1 MDDIKN
7 KVEALLF
14 SSGKALS
21 HEEIKRLCRLRE
33 DEQLNKALQD
43 LKVDY
48 DNRDSSLILVNEG
61 DRWKITTKENYFHV
75 VKKVVTETELSKTL
89 METLAVIAWKYPIKQ
104 ADLIKIRT
112 NKAYDHLR
120 ELESIG
126 YITRQKHGRTK
137 LIKLTDKFFSYFDL
151 PPDKLKEKFSDF
163 SQIAKAISD
172 KEIEIEDMKKEHQ
185 KNIGEA
191 KKMQEEDEQK
201 QKKDLKKTEK
211 EIDLIDDKNEKIKLD
226 TYETTQEPEKPQEPK
241 KTVETYESEETKQEP
256 AEKPKE
262 TKEEQSAEERPKEE
276 AKPET
281 PKEEVAKPEEKP
293 AEKKKEEE
301 KEPEKTEEQPK
312 EKPKT
317 TQEKS
322 MDEKADELVE
332 KLLHPE
338 EKEE

>member
-21 HEEIKRLCRLRE
+21 HEEIKKLCRLRE

-120 ELESIG
+120 ELENIG

-172 KEIEIEDMKKEHQ
+172 KESEIEDMKKEH
-185 KNIGEA
+185 
-191 KKMQEEDEQK
+191 KKKDVEDKKIKKKEK
-201 QKKDLKKTEK
+201 QKE
-211 EIDLIDDKNEKIKLD
+211 
-226 TYETTQEPEKPQEPK
+226 
-241 KTVETYESEETKQEP
+241 TVETYESEETKQEP
-256 AEKPKE
+256 VEEPKEDSEEQKKQPSEEPPKEGAEQKTTEEKPKE
-262 TKEEQSAEERPKEE
+262 Q
-276 AKPET
+276 
-281 PKEEVAKPEEKP
+281 EEKQT
-293 AEKKKEEE
+293 EEE
-301 KEPEKTEEQPK
+301 KEPEKPQEPPK

-317 TQEKS
+317 TQEES
-322 MDEKADELVE
+322 MDEKADEIVD

-338 EKEE
+338 KKEE